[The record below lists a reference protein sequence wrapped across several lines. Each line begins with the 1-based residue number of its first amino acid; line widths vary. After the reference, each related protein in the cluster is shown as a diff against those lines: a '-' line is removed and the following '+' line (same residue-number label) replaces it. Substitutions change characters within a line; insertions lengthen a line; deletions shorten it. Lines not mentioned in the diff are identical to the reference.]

1 MLHKRCLG
9 DYAHINCQHE
19 LCSIGTRSFPT
30 EFEYIGTCRTNGRLC
45 STLFPAGAQNQVH
58 VGKGSDAGT
67 GRPYLRSMVSAD
79 WISIVNIVCTVA
91 AIVAAPIIALWISGR
106 LQRRSAREA
115 AKLQLFSTL
124 MATRHDALA
133 PDAIRALNSIDL
145 VFVDNFPVREAWS
158 RYYAAIIDQN
168 LNIPIG
174 YSARE
179 ERRRDLLLAM
189 TQAMDLSNRISTT
202 DLLRS
207 YIPALVGEQ
216 QYIGILE
223 RAAKIAALREE
234 LAKRNIPDPAP
245 GFVSPGAPEPPT
257 TARPSPAGV
266 VIGAQSGDGGIDG
279 KAPARK

>member
-1 MLHKRCLG
+1 MPGR
-9 DYAHINCQHE
+9 DAHIC
-19 LCSIGTRSFPT
+19 
-30 EFEYIGTCRTNGRLC
+30 GRW
-45 STLFPAGAQNQVH
+45 
-58 VGKGSDAGT
+58 
-67 GRPYLRSMVSAD
+67 SAPIE
-79 WISIVNIVCTVA
+79 ISIVNIVCTVA

-216 QYIGILE
+216 QYIGMLE

-257 TARPSPAGV
+257 TARPSPPGV
-266 VIGAQSGDGGIDG
+266 VIGAQSGDGSIDG
-279 KAPARK
+279 KVPARGCSSWASRVCP